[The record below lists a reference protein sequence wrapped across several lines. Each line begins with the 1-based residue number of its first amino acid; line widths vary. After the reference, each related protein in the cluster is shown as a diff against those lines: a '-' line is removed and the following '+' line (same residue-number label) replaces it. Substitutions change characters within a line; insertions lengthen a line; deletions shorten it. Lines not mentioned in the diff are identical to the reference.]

1 MVAEDGE
8 AAQSE
13 AVHST
18 RHLHIGEHEVD
29 VSFGNAHILGAIA
42 VFGFRRLE
50 AESAQMFV

>member
-1 MVAEDGE
+1 MVAEDGD

-18 RHLHIGEHEVD
+18 RHLHIGEHEFGL
-29 VSFGNAHILGAIA
+29 SFGNAHNSGAIA